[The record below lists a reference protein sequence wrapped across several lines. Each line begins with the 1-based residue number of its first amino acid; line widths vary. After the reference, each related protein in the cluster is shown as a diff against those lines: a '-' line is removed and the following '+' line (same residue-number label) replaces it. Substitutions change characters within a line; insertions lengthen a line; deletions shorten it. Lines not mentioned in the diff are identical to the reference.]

1 MLLGR
6 TPTFKLKLSLNIVQ
20 ICVIIV
26 LFVSFHTYGVGTI
39 ELFNL
44 SIAPWDWVILG
55 LSFIYIILVLYKTFY
70 IRKSLVITIIFALL
84 FAFSLCLSAFFSP
97 QPERALTMILLQIRN
112 VMLLLVI
119 GTLFSRADTIES
131 INKKIFWTGGIIAS
145 LAVLMYLSAL
155 SHYSEI
161 LPDPSR
167 WKPGVNYILDQG
179 GVLRLVGLSKDPNF
193 YSLWMA
199 PSFLAGLSLP
209 FSLPRLVM
217 MIVLGLSLA
226 LTFSRGFTL
235 ALFIS
240 SVILT
245 IFILLIKKRLVYVK
259 RLFSVITIFTVIAVC
274 LASVM
279 GYDFLSK
286 WEKRLELARQA
297 PRYAMWQHILDEM
310 AETWNPLIGAGLRAA
325 EETLEG
331 MYSHNSYLDT
341 LFETGL
347 IGFLVWVSLIIYV
360 TLCALRRIKYP
371 EWLPWVHTWLILV
384 VMFAFF
390 SLVYHPFPWLMAG
403 ILTASPFKQ
412 QHGAPRPES
421 KRPPP

>member
-179 GVLRLVGLSKDPNF
+179 GVLRFKGSQLLLAMDGAFLFGRSKPSILPAQAGDDDRAWPFACLNF
-193 YSLWMA
+193 LTRLH
-199 PSFLAGLSLP
+199 PSPFHLFGDFNYLYFINKKT
-209 FSLPRLVM
+209 FSLCQAPLQCNYH
-217 MIVLGLSLA
+217 IYGNS
-226 LTFSRGFTL
+226 
-235 ALFIS
+235 
-240 SVILT
+240 
-245 IFILLIKKRLVYVK
+245 
-259 RLFSVITIFTVIAVC
+259 RLFSIC
-274 LASVM
+274 
-279 GYDFLSK
+279 
-286 WEKRLELARQA
+286 
-297 PRYAMWQHILDEM
+297 
-310 AETWNPLIGAGLRAA
+310 NGL
-325 EETLEG
+325 
-331 MYSHNSYLDT
+331 
-341 LFETGL
+341 
-347 IGFLVWVSLIIYV
+347 
-360 TLCALRRIKYP
+360 
-371 EWLPWVHTWLILV
+371 
-384 VMFAFF
+384 
-390 SLVYHPFPWLMAG
+390 
-403 ILTASPFKQ
+403 
-412 QHGAPRPES
+412 
-421 KRPPP
+421 